1 MRGVESHAR
10 PTARAQEILRLNS
23 LDDAQLRS
31 KAAGCLQIVE
41 DVEALHMRF
50 AQSIAALVRRGE
62 TAGRPTAMILP
73 WGPTGQYPLLGRLLE
88 DQFLTLRNC
97 TLFFMDEYADDSGN
111 AVNPSH
117 PLSFR
122 GAAERWLASLDR
134 GLQPRPGNV
143 VFPNES
149 NASTI
154 DRRISDLGG
163 IDACFGGVGL
173 HGHLAF
179 NEPQPG
185 VSQTGVRRVALN
197 EFTRTINS
205 IRAGI
210 GGDVENFPRAAWT
223 LGMRQC
229 LAARRVELYC
239 QCDCGLDW
247 AKTVLRLAVLG
258 TPGDDYPVT
267 WIRNHPDYLV
277 VTDRHTA
284 ERVKVT
290 LP

>member
-1 MRGVESHAR
+1 MRSVDAHAGPES
-10 PTARAQEILRLNS
+10 RAQEILRLNS
-23 LDDAQLRS
+23 LDAAQLKS
-31 KAAGCLQIVE
+31 KAAGSLQVVE
-41 DVEALHMRF
+41 DIGALHMCF
-50 AQSIAALVRRGE
+50 ARSIAQLVRRGE

-73 WGPTGQYPLLGRLLE
+73 WGPIGQYSLLGRLLE
-88 DQFLTLRNC
+88 EQFLSLRNC
-97 TLFFMDEYADDSGN
+97 TLFFMDEYADHSGN
-111 AVNPSH
+111 AVSPSH

-122 GAAERWLASLDR
+122 GAAERWLASLRR

-154 DRRISDLGG
+154 DRRIADLGG
-163 IDACFGGVGL
+163 IDACFGGIGI
-173 HGHLAF
+173 HGHVAF
-179 NEPQPG
+179 NEPERG
-185 VSQTGVRRVALN
+185 VSRTGVRRVALN

-205 IRAGI
+205 IRAGV
-210 GGDVENFPRAAWT
+210 GGDIENFPRAAWT

-229 LAARRVELYC
+229 LAARRLELYC
-239 QCDCGLDW
+239 RSDCGLDW

-277 VTDRHTA
+277 VTDGHTA
-284 ERVKVT
+284 ERVSVR